1 MHNTEFQTSSY
12 CKTDEGMCVAVR
24 VDANEPAIKDTKP
37 GAIGVLAPNRES
49 FTALLAT
56 LKIVT

>member
-1 MHNTEFQTSSY
+1 M
-12 CKTDEGMCVAVR
+12 AIR

-37 GAIGVLAPNRES
+37 GAAGVLAPNRES
-49 FTALLAT
+49 FTAFLAA